1 MNGRD
6 RVQRKYSSEFF
17 FTCTRNVTVI
27 GCTRELLES
36 KHVQQ
41 REQRR
46 IDIHDAG
53 GDGGGGGTFRVS
65 FLISVEDNAPNDARI
80 EWSIHNSDFSS
91 AETADVSSFH
101 RFAKCMNDDNRERQ
115 FYFFVGWQRKF
126 RANIKKLQNLSISSG
141 LYSLYSMQKF
151 LY

>member
-17 FTCTRNVTVI
+17 FTCTRNVTII

-46 IDIHDAG
+46 IDIHNA
-53 GDGGGGGTFRVS
+53 GGGGGGGSTFRVS

-80 EWSIHNSDFSS
+80 EWSIHSSDFSS
-91 AETADVSSFH
+91 AETTDVSSFH
-101 RFAKCMNDDNRERQ
+101 RFAKYMNDDDNRERQ
-115 FYFFVGWQRKF
+115 FYFFVGWQRNF
-126 RANIKKLQNLSISSG
+126 ARILRNLSISSVLIHYI
-141 LYSLYSMQKF
+141 LYRNFYTG
-151 LY
+151 